1 MSHHTDNHLRDACQA
16 ALNVF
21 KSINQ
26 PEFAEI
32 QSKLEFCIG
41 SYDFDH
47 NPVGLVEFGK
57 NALEQLNA
65 FKKTN
70 PRKVNKSVIEN
81 LSRSLS
87 ER

>member
-1 MSHHTDNHLRDACQA
+1 MSYHTDNHLRDACQS
-16 ALNVF
+16 ALNAF
-21 KSINQ
+21 KSVNR
-26 PEFAEI
+26 PEFADI

-57 NALEQLNA
+57 AALERLTELR
-65 FKKTN
+65 KLN